1 VLLGRIRKSGKV
13 VGYNR
18 VGRSL
23 IGKRSGKLFR
33 QDLVNPIRYVS
44 RHDLGSCSGNMPG
57 YDSGKVS
64 GSNSNKESGMI
75 LDKDPGKH
83 PDENL
88 GKVIWPGMNV

>member
-1 VLLGRIRKSGKV
+1 VLPGRIRKSGKV

-44 RHDLGSCSGNMPG
+44 KHDLGSGSGKVSGNMPG
-57 YDSGKVS
+57 
-64 GSNSNKESGMI
+64 
-75 LDKDPGKH
+75 
-83 PDENL
+83 
-88 GKVIWPGMNV
+88 